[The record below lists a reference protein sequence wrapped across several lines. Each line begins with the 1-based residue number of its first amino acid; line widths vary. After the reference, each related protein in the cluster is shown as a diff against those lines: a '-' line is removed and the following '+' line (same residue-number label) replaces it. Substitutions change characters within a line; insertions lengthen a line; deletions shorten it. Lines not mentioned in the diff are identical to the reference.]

1 MTPFEEKEI
10 QTYQTVYTL
19 GDVRIS
25 HIKYIR
31 GKEGFYQVW
40 RGEQLGYRYKV
51 LEVIG
56 EGTFG
61 LVVKC
66 LDMKECR
73 QVAVKICV
81 SYAGDENAS
90 NEISMF
96 KKIKIR
102 GGGCAGLV

>member
-1 MTPFEEKEI
+1 M
-10 QTYQTVYTL
+10 
-19 GDVRIS
+19 
-25 HIKYIR
+25 
-31 GKEGFYQVW
+31 W

-102 GGGCAGLV
+102 DGGCAGLV